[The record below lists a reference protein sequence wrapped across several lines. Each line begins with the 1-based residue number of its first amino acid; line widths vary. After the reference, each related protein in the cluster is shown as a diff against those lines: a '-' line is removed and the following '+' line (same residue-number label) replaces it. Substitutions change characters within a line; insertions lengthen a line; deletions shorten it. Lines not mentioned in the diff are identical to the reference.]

1 MLFDIGVEVVFP
13 GNTVAGTLGIVSEVV
28 GTGIAVVV
36 ALSREVD
43 VVAVSADVLVVRHGG
58 TEGGE

>member
-1 MLFDIGVEVVFP
+1 MVFP
-13 GNTVAGTLGIVSEVV
+13 GDTVAETDGVVSDVV
-28 GTGIAVVV
+28 GTGITVVV
-36 ALSREVD
+36 ALSRDVD